1 MERPSETEHRGL
13 GFREGEVPSDKGGN
27 QQRPLE
33 EVGGTVGLVLERQM
47 GIPSC
52 LEGVGGRLWAAQ
64 QSQEAGTAELLWR
77 ASGAVVARPGDGG
90 RVAGMGWHIVGVLD
104 CY

>member
-1 MERPSETEHRGL
+1 MEIELSGL
-13 GFREGEVPSDKGGN
+13 GFREGELPSDEGGN

-33 EVGGTVGLVLERQM
+33 EVGATVGLVLERQM

-52 LEGVGGRLWAAQ
+52 LEGVGGRPWAAQ
-64 QSQEAGTAELLWR
+64 QSQEAGTAELPWR
-77 ASGAVVARPGDGG
+77 ASGAVVARPGDGSQ
-90 RVAGMGWHIVGVLD
+90 VAGMGWHIEGVLD